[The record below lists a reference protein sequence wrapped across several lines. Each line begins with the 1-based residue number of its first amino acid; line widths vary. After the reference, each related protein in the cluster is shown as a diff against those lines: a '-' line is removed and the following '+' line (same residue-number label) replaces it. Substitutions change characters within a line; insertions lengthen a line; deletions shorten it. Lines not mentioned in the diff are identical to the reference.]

1 MEYISENEVLKL
13 IDILKDKSIDHKV
26 IFYLCKVNH
35 FFELTKLQY
44 NNLLYILLLAK

>member
-1 MEYISENEVLKL
+1 MEHISENEVIKL
-13 IDILKDKSIDHKV
+13 IDILRDENIDSKI
-26 IFYLCKVNH
+26 IFNLCKVKH